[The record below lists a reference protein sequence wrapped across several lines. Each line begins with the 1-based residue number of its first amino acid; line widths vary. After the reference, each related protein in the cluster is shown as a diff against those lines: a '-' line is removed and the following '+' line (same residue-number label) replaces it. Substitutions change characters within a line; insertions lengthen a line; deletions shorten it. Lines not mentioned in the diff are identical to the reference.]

1 MVMDDVEESLDDTV
15 GESLFLEGDQDNDAE
30 LNGNQRTSTPT
41 KYIPFPEEELSI
53 ADGQLPHQG
62 LVLSPM
68 SNSGAGI
75 TTHDQPS
82 SSPDQT
88 FLSLRESSAQEYSGD
103 ESQSL
108 YTSALPTVN
117 ATVTSDSCS
126 AAESKMEEPSTCKSF
141 TQESTWETAYGSFQ
155 DNSDLKDVTIK
166 QEHSNSNLS
175 GEFQDEA
182 VDDSDYEDNSG
193 EVPHD
198 LSGSTNE
205 DISSTV
211 EDDQN
216 SQHWRN
222 GIFEGKE
229 ISDRTTHS
237 KDVNSPDLDL
247 LNEICEEATNM
258 TIKEAL
264 ICSLNPG
271 VRAGLRE
278 GRLSLNESEILALEQ
293 YCEQF
298 IDNLISQLLNGQW
311 SESINIETCKQKPQE
326 SKAKVAKKLS
336 SLDLETL
343 KSNCDRFV
351 HSIITESLH
360 DSCFGFQN
368 KERKQTAGESELN
381 ALQKQN
387 VLDQNSVQDV
397 LPIFKESSVI
407 QEYIGFLAA
416 DIVKSALANLS
427 TSIATKSGDK
437 NEEMKLNNNS
447 TSHDRTSEQEK
458 TYSSKDTVGDQGTNT
473 NDDMLKSHSTSGRG
487 IENGTNGS
495 IALIGSDEDFE
506 IQYEKETEELSDDE
520 QIFGSSLTGAL
531 ETSLEF
537 DHDVGDWEG
546 GGLLADLHTLGSGKR
561 IFC

>member
-1 MVMDDVEESLDDTV
+1 MDDVEESLDDTA
-15 GESLFLEGDQDNDAE
+15 GESLFLEDDQGNDAE
-30 LNGNQRTSTPT
+30 FNGDQRTSTPT
-41 KYIPFPEEELSI
+41 KDIPFPEEELSI
-53 ADGQLPHQG
+53 ADGQLPHQT
-62 LVLSPM
+62 LVLSPV

-75 TTHDQPS
+75 NTHDQPS

-88 FLSLRESSAQEYSGD
+88 FLSVRESSSQEYSGE

-108 YTSALPTVN
+108 YTSALSTVN
-117 ATVTSDSCS
+117 ATVTPDCCS
-126 AAESKMEEPSTCKSF
+126 TAEGKMEEPSTS
-141 TQESTWETAYGSFQ
+141 TQLDTTWETAYGSFQ
-155 DNSDLKDVTIK
+155 DNSDLNDVTIK
-166 QEHSNSNLS
+166 Q
-175 GEFQDEA
+175 DKA
-182 VDDSDYEDNSG
+182 VDDPDHVDNSG
-193 EVPHD
+193 EVPLD
-198 LSGSTNE
+198 FNGSMNE
-205 DISSTV
+205 DISFIV

-216 SQHWRN
+216 SQHGRN
-222 GIFEGKE
+222 SIFEGKE
-229 ISDRTTHS
+229 ISDRTRNLQDT
-237 KDVNSPDLDL
+237 NSPDLDL

-264 ICSLNPG
+264 LCSLNPG

-298 IDNLISQLLNGQW
+298 INNLISQLLNGQW
-311 SESINIETCKQKPQE
+311 SESINVETCKPKPQE

-336 SLDLETL
+336 RLGLETL

-360 DSCFGFQN
+360 DSCFGFEN
-368 KERKQTAGESELN
+368 KETKQRAGESELN
-381 ALQKQN
+381 ALEKQIA
-387 VLDQNSVQDV
+387 LDQNSIQEV

-458 TYSSKDTVGDQGTNT
+458 TYSLKDTVGDQGTT
-473 NDDMLKSHSTSGRG
+473 TTHDMLKSHNTSGSG

-495 IALIGSDEDFE
+495 IALIGSVEDFE
-506 IQYEKETEELSDDE
+506 IQYEREVEELSDDE

-546 GGLLADLHTLGSGKR
+546 SGLLTDFHTLGSGKR
-561 IFC
+561 SFVKLKINSQMKLR